1 MIFTEG
7 QGKINFENGTLDLST
22 MTLFPFRREDYLT
35 YCLSYY
41 YAPGTH
47 PTIDRFLKETIP
59 DVHARQAYMAHIGL
73 ALMQDSSLHF
83 VLLLLGPTRAGKSTL
98 LALANAAC
106 GTSPLDNYAEDFSF
120 AGPSLFSRE
129 LEGKRSRYRWVHRR
143 IVCAD
148 EITARGL
155 AR

>member
-1 MIFTEG
+1 MLEGGVNSVASRFAMVVPGSGGTGMAATGKHWNRAQQRSTWKLLQRCTRPRLIFTPQEAWTAGSRIAVAECTMIFTEG

-59 DVHARQAYMAHIGL
+59 DVHAR
-73 ALMQDSSLHF
+73 
-83 VLLLLGPTRAGKSTL
+83 LL
-98 LALANAAC
+98 
-106 GTSPLDNYAEDFSF
+106 
-120 AGPSLFSRE
+120 
-129 LEGKRSRYRWVHRR
+129 
-143 IVCAD
+143 
-148 EITARGL
+148 
-155 AR
+155 